1 MQGLRNWLATLIYS
15 WKYEKLRSRD
25 QALRQKCTKRA
36 ECCIFQLLYSVL
48 HMLIKKQLGN
58 VYLFTVW
65 NILAGCT
72 ILMLSK
78 ICLLPPSTTRNTSFL
93 SCQCHII
100 LCQNVVEFVCH
111 WDEVT
116 HAKFISAEKS
126 TLPYSTWKCSVTHL
140 LLDLFC
146 PGICSWHLD
155 SSWLGD
161 MNMRIFS
168 IS

>member
-25 QALRQKCTKRA
+25 LALRQKCTKRA

-48 HMLIKKQLGN
+48 HTLIKKQLGN
-58 VYLFTVW
+58 VSLFTVW

-93 SCQCHII
+93 SCQCHFIMAKMSSK
-100 LCQNVVEFVCH
+100 LSATGMRS
-111 WDEVT
+111 VT
-116 HAKFISAEKS
+116 AKFISAEKS
-126 TLPYSTWKCSVTHL
+126 KLPYSTWKCSVTHM

-146 PGICSWHLD
+146 PGICS
-155 SSWLGD
+155 
-161 MNMRIFS
+161 
-168 IS
+168 